1 MIGRNGLKRWL
12 LCMNLLGRKL
22 VFVKQSSIP
31 RMKSEETMIWFL
43 ALQRNGVQRQKVSFF
58 SWGEATITLEDMMIS
73 GCSVLGSPVFS
84 PLVADEMKA
93 VEEELNQVR
102 MELQNSASQKARHSI
117 WLKRFMDRGSE
128 IEHEAFLAL
137 WLSRFVFPFS
147 FRTVSKSVFPIA
159 LHLARGT
166 RIVLAPAVLASIYR
180 GLS

>member
-1 MIGRNGLKRWL
+1 MVLGLAE
-12 LCMNLLGRKL
+12 
-22 VFVKQSSIP
+22 KQCP
-31 RMKSEETMIWFL
+31 ETKSFI
-43 ALQRNGVQRQKVSFF
+43 F

-73 GCSVLGSPVFS
+73 GYSVLGSPVFS

-166 RIVLAPAVLASIYR
+166 RIALAPAVVASIYR

>member
-1 MIGRNGLKRWL
+1 MEESWYSLSNSTYEIGRNDDLVLGLAE
-12 LCMNLLGRKL
+12 
-22 VFVKQSSIP
+22 KQCP
-31 RMKSEETMIWFL
+31 ETKSFI
-43 ALQRNGVQRQKVSFF
+43 F

-128 IEHEAFLAL
+128 IEHEHFLHCGCQGL
-137 WLSRFVFPFS
+137 FFHFPLEQFPNLFSLSLY
-147 FRTVSKSVFPIA
+147 I
-159 LHLARGT
+159 
-166 RIVLAPAVLASIYR
+166 
-180 GLS
+180 